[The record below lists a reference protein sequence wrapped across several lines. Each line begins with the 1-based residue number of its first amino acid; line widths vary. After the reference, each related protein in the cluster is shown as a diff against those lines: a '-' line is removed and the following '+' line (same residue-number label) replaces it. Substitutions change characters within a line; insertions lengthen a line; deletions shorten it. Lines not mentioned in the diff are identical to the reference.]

1 MTDIA
6 PSASAAGLPRTDSAP
21 VRLPAWPSSRPGTK
35 RLQIHS
41 VLACLGGQRAT
52 VDPASLL
59 PLNQTVRLAK
69 GRDARD
75 MAFAIISGPVR
86 LLAMSP
92 DIGLLNRNPPL

>member
-1 MTDIA
+1 MPAPPGCPGPIA
-6 PSASAAGLPRTDSAP
+6 
-21 VRLPAWPSSRPGTK
+21 RLPAWPSSRRAVQPPGTK

-41 VLACLGGQRAT
+41 ALACLDGQRAT
-52 VDPASLL
+52 VGSTGLL
-59 PLNQTVRLAK
+59 PLNQTVRLAH

-75 MAFAIISGPVR
+75 VAFAIISGPVR